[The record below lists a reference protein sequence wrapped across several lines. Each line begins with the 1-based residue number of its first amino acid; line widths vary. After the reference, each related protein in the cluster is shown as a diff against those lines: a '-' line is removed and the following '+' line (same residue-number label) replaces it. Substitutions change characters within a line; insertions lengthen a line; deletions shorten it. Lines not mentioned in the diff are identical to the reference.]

1 LEDTLVNMRSYI
13 DRSPRPILRPVGR
26 RFARGFTMIELVVV
40 MAVIGLL
47 LSIAV
52 PRYLTALDR
61 GKGQV
66 QQQNLALMR
75 EAIDKYY
82 GDNGRYPDALDD
94 LVTKRYLRA
103 IPIDPVS
110 EAADWVI
117 VAPTDSKQGGRVY
130 DVQSAKPASQL
141 REVYRPPEVEGQGSV
156 TMGGE
161 DGAASDAQR

>member
-1 LEDTLVNMRSYI
+1 MRFRFLSV
-13 DRSPRPILRPVGR
+13 RRGPVCRARP
-26 RFARGFTMIELVVV
+26 RGFTMIELVVV

-52 PRYLTALDR
+52 PRYMTALDR
-61 GKGQV
+61 GKAQV
-66 QQQNLALMR
+66 QQQDLALMR

-103 IPIDPVS
+103 IPIDPIS

-117 VAPTDSKQGGRVY
+117 IGPTDSKQAGRVY
-130 DVQSAKPASQL
+130 DVQSARPASQQ
-141 REVYRPPEVEGQGSV
+141 RSAGGTGVPEIIGPGSGSLTV
-156 TMGGE
+156 GGE
-161 DGAASDAQR
+161 DPAASDAER

>member
-1 LEDTLVNMRSYI
+1 MRLPPIPARRAGTLPMA
-13 DRSPRPILRPVGR
+13 R
-26 RFARGFTMIELVVV
+26 RRGFTMIELIVV

-61 GKGQV
+61 GKAQV

-75 EAIDKYY
+75 EAIDKFY

-103 IPIDPVS
+103 IPLDPIT
-110 EAADWVI
+110 EATDWVT

-130 DVQSAKPASQL
+130 DVQSAKPASQV
-141 REVYRPPEVEGQGSV
+141 REAYRPPEPEGTGSV
-156 TMGGE
+156 SVAGE
-161 DGAASDAQR
+161 DGAASDAER